1 MTISWTEET
10 LFDIP
15 EQPKPP
21 TNDSTAEIKA
31 VFDHWVAM
39 CRPNHRVRP
48 VLTPERER
56 KIRKA
61 LSEYGLDVCIAA
73 VDGVLLSDWHMG
85 RNPRAK
91 EYNDISLILRD
102 AKHIEM
108 FAERSPNARNDFLD
122 SE

>member
-1 MTISWTEET
+1 MTISWTEER
-10 LFDIP
+10 LFDV
-15 EQPKPP
+15 PP
-21 TNDSTAEIKA
+21 VSAQQQVDLSAQVRE
-31 VFDHWVAM
+31 VFDYWVSQ

-48 VLTPERER
+48 VLSPERDR

-61 LSEYGLDVCIAA
+61 LETHGLEVCLAA
-73 VDGVLLSDWHMG
+73 IDGVLRSDWHMG

-91 EYNDISLILRD
+91 EYNDISLVLRD

-122 SE
+122 EE

>member
-1 MTISWTEET
+1 MTISWTEER
-10 LFDIP
+10 LFDLP
-15 EQPKPP
+15 EQLPSKP
-21 TNDSTAEIKA
+21 DAAAFVKQ
-31 VFDHWVAM
+31 VFDYWVAQ

-48 VLTPERER
+48 VLSSERER

-61 LSEYGLDVCIAA
+61 IDQYGLDVCIAA
-73 VDGVLLSDWHMG
+73 IDGVLRSDWHMG

-108 FAERSPNARNDFLD
+108 FAEKSPNARNDFLE
-122 SE
+122 SEG